1 MEHTQSE
8 GIEFK
13 LGDVS
18 GFLFSPFIFFL
29 KQMWIVEK
37 K

>member
-8 GIEFK
+8 GIEFE

-18 GFLFSPFIFFL
+18 DFLFSPFIFFL